1 MFKQRIYAIYE
12 ATLNTRMLSWLA
24 ISLAL
29 TAAIYLVAPHQL
41 QVTLYKLSLIT
52 TAAWL
57 GYWIDRSLFP
67 YARPD
72 KIYDDTFNANEM
84 NLASLRRALI
94 IAACVIGAALGA

>member
-84 NLASLRRALI
+84 NLASLRRAII
-94 IAACVIGAALGA
+94 IAACVVAAALGA

>member
-72 KIYDDTFNANEM
+72 KFEHTSANAM
-84 NLASLRRALI
+84 NHAAMRRAII

>member
-1 MFKQRIYAIYE
+1 MFKQRIYAIYA
-12 ATLNTRMLSWLA
+12 ATINTRMLSWLA

-84 NLASLRRALI
+84 NLASLRRAII
-94 IAACVIGAALGA
+94 IAACVVAAALGA